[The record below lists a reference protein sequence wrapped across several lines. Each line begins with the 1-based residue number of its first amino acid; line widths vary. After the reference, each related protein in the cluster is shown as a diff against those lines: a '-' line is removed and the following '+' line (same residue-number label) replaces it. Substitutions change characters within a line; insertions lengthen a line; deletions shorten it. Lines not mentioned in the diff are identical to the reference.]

1 VQVAAGVAEHDPRR
15 RLARATRNGY
25 RGRLPRRQ
33 YRLEPLDRGFLRHAL
48 LGGHRHMEAV
58 GLVDVGDQGGGVA
71 GELRPMGGHG
81 SCASAL
87 NLRPPQVNISAAWTV
102 TAPAMASAAAARRA
116 FMSFLA
122 IQLFDES
129 KCPILLK
136 TSASEILEKY
146 SFVLESSC
154 ASIIQYTRA
163 A

>member
-1 VQVAAGVAEHDPRR
+1 MCRWPPALLSTIRAGASP
-15 RLARATRNGY
+15 NGY

-87 NLRPPQVNISAAWTV
+87 NFAIMHGVPKATTSEYLRRLDRHRTGNGE
-102 TAPAMASAAAARRA
+102 R
-116 FMSFLA
+116 
-122 IQLFDES
+122 
-129 KCPILLK
+129 C
-136 TSASEILEKY
+136 
-146 SFVLESSC
+146 
-154 ASIIQYTRA
+154 
-163 A
+163 